1 MTKRKDKTSPITINK
16 RERAIQALELR
27 KAGISYEMIAQRLGY
42 ANRTS
47 AYRAVSTVLDNS
59 EKEASSD
66 LREMEL
72 RRLDDLFLSIYKKAR
87 DGDYAAIDRCLKIME
102 RRAKI
107 AGLDAPEKAQSDV
120 RQVIKVVYEDVQY
133 AEQFEEQ
140 PTQDAQLLTIDPSV
154 YAQFLAQQDNDQ
166 EEYEDEDES
175 DDSVEDLE

>member
-16 RERAIQALELR
+16 RERSIQALELR

-107 AGLDAPEKAQSDV
+107 AGLDAPEKQENDV
-120 RQVIKVVYEDVQY
+120 RQVIKVVYEEVQY
-133 AEQFEEQ
+133 AEQFEQ
-140 PTQDAQLLTIDPSV
+140 QSTQNAQLLAIDPSD
-154 YAQFLAQQDNDQ
+154 YAQFLTDQDENE
-166 EEYEDEDES
+166 EEYEDDA
-175 DDSVEDLE
+175 DDSVEDLD